1 MNEPGED
8 VATSPRS
15 ARNHAEE
22 AGMVSSR
29 TWLKALAFG
38 VLGGV
43 LIFAAACKD
52 NNNTSTSNTSSTTN
66 TAATQ
71 VATMVPTQAAAAG
84 TAAAAPASGAA
95 AETINENMTDNK
107 FSVTAITVK
116 VGQPLTINA
125 KNNGQAIHNWDL
137 LDKDGVSGTTKT
149 DLLQSGQSASI
160 TMTFSKAG
168 KYKFQCDVHPTEMI
182 GTVTVTQ

>member
-8 VATSPRS
+8 GATSPRS
-15 ARNHAEE
+15 ARKHAAEE
-22 AGMVSSR
+22 YMVSSR

-38 VLGGV
+38 ALGGM
-43 LIFAAACKD
+43 LIFAAACK
-52 NNNTSTSNTSSTTN
+52 NNNTTSSNTSSTN

-71 VATMVPTQAAAAG
+71 VATMAATAAPTMAG

-149 DLLQSGQSASI
+149 DLLQPGQSASI

-168 KYKFQCDVHPTEMI
+168 KYKFQCDVHPTEMV